1 MRAIILA
8 GGKGTR
14 LVPYTTVIQK
24 PLVPI
29 GGKMP
34 ILEVVL
40 RQLKANGFE
49 HITVTVNHLAHLI
62 RAFFGDGLQW
72 GLKIDY
78 SQEDR
83 PLGTIG
89 PLTLIRDLP
98 ENFLVMN
105 GDLICDLNFKEFFD
119 FHCAGGNDVTVAAC
133 RRHQKIDFG
142 VLSFDDNNQLVSFSE
157 KPEYKFDVSMGIY
170 CFNRRIIRELKVGEP
185 YGFDNLMIERLE
197 AKKKT
202 NIFPF
207 DGLWYDIGRPSD
219 YDDVNSNFEKI
230 QGFAGLKLDL

>member
-14 LVPYTTVIQK
+14 LAPYTTVIPK
-24 PLVPI
+24 PLMPI

-34 ILEVVL
+34 ILEVVI

-49 HITVTVNHLAHLI
+49 HITVTVNHMAHLI

-89 PLTLIRDLP
+89 PLTLIDDLP

-105 GDLICDLNFKEFFD
+105 GDLICDLSFKSLFD
-119 FHCAGGNDVTVAAC
+119 FHCAGRNEVTVAAC
-133 RRHQKIDFG
+133 RRRQKIDFG
-142 VLSFDDNNQLVSFSE
+142 VLSFNSNNHLASFSE
-157 KPEYKFDVSMGIY
+157 KPEYTFDVSMGIY
-170 CFNRRIIRELKVGEP
+170 CFNRSIVRELKIGEP
-185 YGFDNLMIERLE
+185 YGFDNLMIDRLK
-197 AKKKT
+197 ARKQT
-202 NIFPF
+202 NVFPF

-219 YDDVNSNFEKI
+219 YDEVNSHFEEI
-230 QGFAGLKLDL
+230 RGIFGFDLTS

>member
-14 LVPYTTVIQK
+14 LAPYTTVIPK

-34 ILEVVL
+34 I
-40 RQLKANGFE
+40 
-49 HITVTVNHLAHLI
+49 HITVTVNHMAHLI

-105 GDLICDLNFKEFFD
+105 GDLICDMNFKSFFD
-119 FHCAGGNDVTVAAC
+119 FHCAGCNNVTVAAC
-133 RRHQKIDFG
+133 RRRQKIDFG
-142 VLSFDDNNQLVSFSE
+142 VLSFDSNNHLVSFSE
-157 KPEYKFDVSMGIY
+157 KPEYTFDVSMGIY
-170 CFNRRIIRELKVGEP
+170 CFNRSIVQELKTGEP
-185 YGFDNLMIERLE
+185 YGFDNLMIERLK
-197 AKKKT
+197 AKKQT

-219 YDDVNSNFEKI
+219 YDDVNSHFERI
-230 QGFAGLKLDL
+230 RGIFGLDLMS